1 MPIRNGEICYGDCN
15 PANECE
21 PPIKV
26 WIDNNVVL
34 RSHNLKIEL
43 EHSIL
48 HIKDNFITIEH
59 KCFSTQELTLLGR

>member
-34 RSHNLKIEL
+34 RSDSLKIEL
-43 EHSIL
+43 EDSIL

-59 KCFSTQELTLLGR
+59 K